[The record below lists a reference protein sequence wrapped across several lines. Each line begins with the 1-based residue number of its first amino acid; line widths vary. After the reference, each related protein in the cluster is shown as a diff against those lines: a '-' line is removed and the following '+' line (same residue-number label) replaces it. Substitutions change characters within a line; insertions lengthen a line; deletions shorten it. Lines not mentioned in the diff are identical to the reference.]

1 MYTCLISKHQLI
13 CRSTKQVWDYTFWV
27 GPTFIIT
34 SLLSIEG
41 GGNRNIVFLGSKIW
55 QFYFIRHPIHSK
67 EKVEWSLKID
77 FKILVVISVLG
88 SPLSSKKCFSLSVWC
103 CVVKTKILDRFLQ
116 NLQKTKKIKDLG
128 YYKCRR
134 WLHCVNKPP
143 FWPKNAEIAFIFYKN
158 CL

>member
-1 MYTCLISKHQLI
+1 MYTCLISKHQLM
-13 CRSTKQVWDYTFWV
+13 CRNTKQVWDYTFWLR
-27 GPTFIIT
+27 PTFIMIIHWGRRQQKYCLSWQQNMT
-34 SLLSIEG
+34 VLLY
-41 GGNRNIVFLGSKIW
+41 
-55 QFYFIRHPIHSK
+55 QTHHSK

-77 FKILVVISVLG
+77 FKILVVVSVLG

-116 NLQKTKKIKDLG
+116 NVQKTKEIKD